1 MLSRK
6 RSLGLLTHDSFSNSL
21 PPIATCTLGSR
32 DDTAGNLRTELASLW
47 EAGDLC
53 DIKLVVNGRTFEAHR
68 VMLVATSGYFK
79 GSLIGAGAT
88 MASVSTLELSELSA
102 PTFKALL
109 TFMYKGTCTFN
120 ESCLTEV
127 LEAASRLLMPALQE
141 AAVGAMIARLNEANA
156 IESWD
161 LADRLMLSELSS
173 HALECVSFHFQ
184 TIAAS
189 DAWLSAPLQLV
200 LRLLP
205 QDELE
210 VKEEEAVFRA
220 AVRWVR
226 AQERQPNESEMRSLF
241 AAVRFPLLSFSFVQ
255 SQVQPEPLL
264 AAPWAKDLLT
274 TSLLRFVHGVEKS
287 LPREL
292 YPKLRVLNCSSEGG
306 DEDGSHA
313 HYGKAVAVLDATS
326 IDPYWHTNGMSN
338 VEPSPDPL
346 HWIEL
351 ARARGDVPVC
361 RLGMYRHDGF
371 DNFSPSRLRIKG
383 RDDDDS
389 EWTLIK
395 TLSLGSAAHEE
406 LESGWVELLSHEQ
419 GQSRQVRVEIIENV
433 GGGYDSMVAAF
444 AIAPPGRP
452 WPTVSE

>member
-1 MLSRK
+1 ME
-6 RSLGLLTHDSFSNSL
+6 
-21 PPIATCTLGSR
+21 
-32 DDTAGNLRTELASLW
+32 LR
-47 EAGDLC
+47 
-53 DIKLVVNGRTFEAHR
+53 F
-68 VMLVATSGYFK
+68 
-79 GSLIGAGAT
+79 
-88 MASVSTLELSELSA
+88 SELSA

-173 HALECVSFHFQ
+173 HALEYVSFHFQ

-205 QDELE
+205 QDELGVE
-210 VKEEEAVFRA
+210 EEEAVFRA

-226 AQERQPNESEMRSLF
+226 AQERQPNEPEMRSLF

-306 DEDGSHA
+306 DEDGSVDVFREIA
-313 HYGKAVAVLDATS
+313 CGNADIPFGVFPFGVFVVGEGAGGDGVDGLAFEFEVAGL
-326 IDPYWHTNGMSN
+326 M
-338 VEPSPDPL
+338 
-346 HWIEL
+346 
-351 ARARGDVPVC
+351 
-361 RLGMYRHDGF
+361 
-371 DNFSPSRLRIKG
+371 
-383 RDDDDS
+383 
-389 EWTLIK
+389 
-395 TLSLGSAAHEE
+395 EE
-406 LESGWVELLSHEQ
+406 LEDVGFAGTSGGTDDDVGAGAEVIDGLMLPEIGEFEVVDRGEHGPS
-419 GQSRQVRVEIIENV
+419 VREAS
-433 GGGYDSMVAAF
+433 Y
-444 AIAPPGRP
+444 
-452 WPTVSE
+452 

>member
-1 MLSRK
+1 MSRK
-6 RSLGLLTHDSFSNSL
+6 RSLGFLTHDSFSNSL

-32 DDTAGNLRTELASLW
+32 DDTGNLRTELASLW
-47 EAGDLC
+47 EAGELC
-53 DIKLVVNGRTFEAHR
+53 DIKLSVNGRTFEAHR

-88 MASVSTLELSELSA
+88 MASVSIHELSELSA

-156 IESWD
+156 IASWG

-173 HALECVSFHFQ
+173 HALEYVSFHFQ

-255 SQVQPEPLL
+255 LQVQPEPLL

-287 LPREL
+287 LPRER

-306 DEDGSHA
+306 LEDEDGSHA
-313 HYGKAVAVLDATS
+313 HSGKAVAVLDATS
-326 IDPYWHTNGMSN
+326 IHPHWHTDGST
-338 VEPSPDPL
+338 VEPSPDHL

-351 ARARGDVPVC
+351 ARACGDVPVC
-361 RLGMYRHDGF
+361 RLGMYRHADF
-371 DNFSPSRLRIKG
+371 DCFSPSRLRIKG
-383 RDDDDS
+383 RDDGDS
-389 EWTLIK
+389 EWMLIK
-395 TLSLGSAAHEE
+395 TLSLGPAGHEN

-433 GGGYDSMVAAF
+433 DGGYDSKVAAF